1 MGVSRSIEHLR
12 KTDLSF
18 IACRYT
24 YLEFFLRIRLQEK
37 VALT

>member
-1 MGVSRSIEHLR
+1 MGVSTSIEHLR

-24 YLEFFLRIRLQEK
+24 YLEFFS
-37 VALT
+37 

>member
-24 YLEFFLRIRLQEK
+24 YLEFLS
-37 VALT
+37 